1 MKQRQNRKTSA
12 AAEKMM
18 DDSRRT
24 KVLQERSQ
32 NRDQEQNKRLA
43 KQLMKKKSEQ
53 ERAER
58 EIQRI
63 CEGSEVLKDLEAKLK
78 TAYMNQDRVSQLE
91 EAALGAE
98 QSAMEEQAVSNQ
110 MEADRQNAILEMQY
124 QEGMRKQ
131 HAIDGRQ
138 HLEEQMESAHFSR
151 MKEAHDEAHKDKEMV
166 DKIIRKIEE
175 EDYTDYM
182 ERTNKVKN
190 TKAVIEAYK
199 RQREEEVRKAAWMAK
214 EAEDKILQYA
224 QAKNAREATFKAAQ
238 DQRKAEEE
246 MRFKKIEEDMR
257 LKREEEEEFARLRD
271 MLWEE
276 ETEAR
281 LRSAERA
288 KQEKQEQAKMDMME
302 ANEQQKVLKRQI
314 REEEEIEENY
324 LRKLMSDKFAED
336 IKLDEDARQRR
347 MAGRKEY
354 QQQIIMQREEKQ
366 MLYQQEKD
374 AEAEARRRVQ
384 EEEAFKLKVVEA
396 ARQRLLAQHAH
407 VVSGFAPKGCLNGVS
422 QMTTSEPVS
431 GLADESA
438 KSRKA
443 RCVTE

>member
-1 MKQRQNRKTSA
+1 M
-12 AAEKMM
+12 
-18 DDSRRT
+18 
-24 KVLQERSQ
+24 
-32 NRDQEQNKRLA
+32 
-43 KQLMKKKSEQ
+43 
-53 ERAER
+53 
-58 EIQRI
+58 
-63 CEGSEVLKDLEAKLK
+63 G
-78 TAYMNQDRVSQLE
+78 
-91 EAALGAE
+91 
-98 QSAMEEQAVSNQ
+98 
-110 MEADRQNAILEMQY
+110 
-124 QEGMRKQ
+124 
-131 HAIDGRQ
+131 
-138 HLEEQMESAHFSR
+138 
-151 MKEAHDEAHKDKEMV
+151 AHKDKEMV

-314 REEEEIEENY
+314 
-324 LRKLMSDKFAED
+324 
-336 IKLDEDARQRR
+336 
-347 MAGRKEY
+347 
-354 QQQIIMQREEKQ
+354 IMQREEKQ

-407 VVSGFAPKGCLNGVS
+407 VVSGFAPK
-422 QMTTSEPVS
+422 
-431 GLADESA
+431 
-438 KSRKA
+438 
-443 RCVTE
+443 